1 MVGYNHCRLIIV
13 KKEAQTLN
21 QGGIQVNRINEYI
34 RVKLNSSIE
43 NKANGFYL
51 LATHGK
57 TYSDKEDEF
66 IVEKGLLRLLTKNKI
81 KFEKLP
87 LQGA

>member
-1 MVGYNHCRLIIV
+1 MNRLREYV
-13 KKEAQTLN
+13 
-21 QGGIQVNRINEYI
+21 RI
-34 RVKLNSSIE
+34 KLNSSLE

-57 TYSDKEDEF
+57 TYSDKEYEF
-66 IVEKGLLRLLTKNKI
+66 IVEKDLLGLLTKNKI
-81 KFEKLP
+81 KFEQLP